1 MIDSSFLQLKTS
13 RELAQ
18 DLGESPIVQNY
29 YYGQIHLLPR
39 ETKPYFFVTRQII
52 GNYAKAYLVNCH
64 SQQEEN
70 VTAHFASEFTDG
82 SRVYRLVDLPTDYGQ
97 TLVYLKIVSAGRPT
111 LYSNNFKVTNE
122 DKHLTSRL
130 DYRNTTTP
138 ATFQGQELFLSVR
151 LGFYLNNHLDS
162 DEIGSYL
169 SLSVGENLLTNAVH
183 TDLKEWIFED
193 IDAFTH
199 KRLKRVLQSG
209 ITYIDFV
216 RNQGI
221 QASEYEGRDNLS
233 NIGVATYV
241 TDPDEEDILDV
252 QDVQVVAV
260 PTANWIFLNGNRIT
274 SLNGKNLQFI

>member
-18 DLGESPIVQNY
+18 DLGESPIVQHY
-29 YYGQIHLLPR
+29 YYGQIQLLPR
-39 ETKPYFFVTRQII
+39 DLKPYIFATREII
-52 GNYAKAYLVNCH
+52 GNFPSVFLVNCH
-64 SQQEEN
+64 TQQEEN
-70 VTAHFASEFTDG
+70 ITPHFTSEFIDG
-82 SRVYRLVDLPTDYGQ
+82 GRVYRLSDLPTDYGQ
-97 TLVYLKIVSAGRPT
+97 NLVYLKIVSAGRPT

-122 DKHLTSRL
+122 NKHLTSRL
-130 DYRNTTTP
+130 DYRNATTP
-138 ATFQGQELFLSVR
+138 ATFQGEELFLSVR

-193 IDAFTH
+193 IDAYTH

-233 NIGVATYV
+233 NIGVTTYV
-241 TDPDEEDILDV
+241 TDPDEEDTIAV
-252 QDVQVVAV
+252 QDVQVVAT
-260 PTANWIFLNGNRIT
+260 PTANWVFLNGNNFT
-274 SLNGKNLQFI
+274 ALNGNNLQFI